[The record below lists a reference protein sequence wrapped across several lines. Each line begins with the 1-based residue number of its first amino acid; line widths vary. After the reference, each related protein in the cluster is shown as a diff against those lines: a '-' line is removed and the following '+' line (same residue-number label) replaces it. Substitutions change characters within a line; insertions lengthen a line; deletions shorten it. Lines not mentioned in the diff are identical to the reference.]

1 MCGTRCVLIHSASI
15 TFTLM
20 YIWLY
25 HTCTHQYSKV
35 QSVPP
40 NGIICGHRPNVDRAK
55 KFDAIYCGL
64 CCCSFSIMVWSTYTQ
79 RRENKNPVTF
89 DHQILLWQC
98 VIFIKNI
105 VSVKLLPWCCA
116 YFHPSLYRNQHR
128 CCTNLGKWT
137 SFCNAL
143 VRHIRLHCT
152 TLESLHVHCACSAI
166 SLNCFA

>member
-1 MCGTRCVLIHSASI
+1 MCGTRYVLIHSASI
-15 TFTLM
+15 TFILM

-98 VIFIKNI
+98 VIFIKNLASWCETLTLMLCI
-105 VSVKLLPWCCA
+105 FSPLPLSKPA
-116 YFHPSLYRNQHR
+116 QMLHKFGKVDQFLQ
-128 CCTNLGKWT
+128 CT
-137 SFCNAL
+137 
-143 VRHIRLHCT
+143 
-152 TLESLHVHCACSAI
+152 SAPH
-166 SLNCFA
+166 